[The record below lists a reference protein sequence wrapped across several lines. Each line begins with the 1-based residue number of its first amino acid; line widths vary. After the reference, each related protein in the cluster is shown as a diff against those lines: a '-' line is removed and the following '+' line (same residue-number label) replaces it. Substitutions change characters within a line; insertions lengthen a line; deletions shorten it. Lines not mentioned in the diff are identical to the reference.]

1 MNAVISIIVK
11 FIKKHW
17 RTIAK
22 ILILCILAAWCL
34 IATKKCSNYK
44 TEAEQN
50 LIAMNDTIK
59 YWTAKNGQTIAE
71 KNLAIGKLEDLKF
84 INDSL
89 YGQVKLMKV
98 KNPDVVV
105 GGTTTVELPV
115 HDTVY
120 NDVPSLPIAIYKTFD
135 FSDKWRTLTGHVNYK
150 DSILNIGIDKNS
162 VEFKYALAIENNKV
176 YMTSD
181 NPYVKFSKTTGL
193 TIPTYR
199 QKKKRFGVGP
209 VIFGGYDAQANKI
222 GYGIG
227 IGISYNLIQ
236 W

>member
-1 MNAVISIIVK
+1 MNAVIFKIVN

-17 RTIAK
+17 QTIVK
-22 ILILCILAAWCL
+22 ILILCILFAWCL

-44 TEAEQN
+44 TEAKQN
-50 LIAMNDTIK
+50 LIAMNDTVK
-59 YWTAKNGQTIAE
+59 YWKAKNGQTIAE

-89 YGQVKLMKV
+89 YRQVKLMNV
-98 KNPDVVV
+98 KNPEVVV

-120 NDVPSLPIAIYKTFD
+120 NNVPSLPIAIYKTFD
-135 FSDKWRTLTGHVNYK
+135 FSDKWRTLAGHVNYK
-150 DSILNIGIDKNS
+150 DSTLNVGIDKNN
-162 VEFKYALAIENNKV
+162 VEFNYTLAIEDNKV

-193 TIPTYR
+193 TIPTYK
-199 QKKKRFGVGP
+199 QKKKRFGLGP
-209 VIFGGYDAQANKI
+209 TIFGGYDVQSKKI

>member
-1 MNAVISIIVK
+1 MILFII
-11 FIKKHW
+11 
-17 RTIAK
+17 
-22 ILILCILAAWCL
+22 
-34 IATKKCSNYK
+34 
-44 TEAEQN
+44 
-50 LIAMNDTIK
+50 
-59 YWTAKNGQTIAE
+59 
-71 KNLAIGKLEDLKF
+71 
-84 INDSL
+84 
-89 YGQVKLMKV
+89 
-98 KNPDVVV
+98 
-105 GGTTTVELPV
+105 
-115 HDTVY
+115 
-120 NDVPSLPIAIYKTFD
+120 
-135 FSDKWRTLTGHVNYK
+135 SDKWRTLTGHVNYK

-193 TIPTYR
+193 IIPTYQ

-209 VIFGGYDAQANKI
+209 VIFGGYDMQSNKI